1 MMENFWK
8 IKLFWKSLPWLKKS
22 KLLEILQQEWKV
34 EVCYMGQ
41 NFPLGGSCL
50 DTWTIF
56 PMIQFLLRLNILNW
70 KLCSRSANNQFPVP
84 VQFKFPFS
92 MLLALLHHWVSE
104 AQTHHIYWCWWY
116 VTLSE
121 CVFDQLYQLVCQTK
135 QNDSL
140 HGASDQTSCV
150 KHLIQYWSNSFPFL
164 SLQRINWI
172 FSLFFCTTEKPYCG
186 TSVFWLQKSDGSGTS
201 VIPMHNVIELY
212 SSSANTVQETT
223 KLSHFES
230 ERKSCE
236 SRGKIPNSI
245 SGRNLPLICSGR
257 NSCL

>member
-1 MMENFWK
+1 MH
-8 IKLFWKSLPWLKKS
+8 
-22 KLLEILQQEWKV
+22 
-34 EVCYMGQ
+34 
-41 NFPLGGSCL
+41 
-50 DTWTIF
+50 
-56 PMIQFLLRLNILNW
+56 
-70 KLCSRSANNQFPVP
+70 
-84 VQFKFPFS
+84 
-92 MLLALLHHWVSE
+92 LALLHHSVSE
-104 AQTHHIYWCWWY
+104 AQTHHIYRCWWH
-116 VTLSE
+116 VTLSVLCNAISE
-121 CVFDQLYQLVCQTK
+121 CMFDQLYQLVCQTK

-164 SLQRINWI
+164 SRQRINWI
-172 FSLFFCTTEKPYCG
+172 FTLFFCTTEKPFCS
-186 TSVFWLQKSDGSGTS
+186 TIAFWLQRNDGSGTS

-236 SRGKIPNSI
+236 SRGKIPNSL

>member
-1 MMENFWK
+1 
-8 IKLFWKSLPWLKKS
+8 
-22 KLLEILQQEWKV
+22 
-34 EVCYMGQ
+34 MGQ

-56 PMIQFLLRLNILNW
+56 PMIQSDKAQHF
-70 KLCSRSANNQFPVP
+70 QFETLFKISQWLVPCPCPVP
-84 VQFKFPFS
+84 FLHAFK
-92 MLLALLHHWVSE
+92 
-104 AQTHHIYWCWWY
+104 AQTHHIYRCWWH
-116 VTLSE
+116 VTLSVLCNAISE
-121 CVFDQLYQLVCQTK
+121 CVFDHLYQLVYQTK

-164 SLQRINWI
+164 SRQRINWI
-172 FSLFFCTTEKPYCG
+172 FNLFFCKTEKPFCG
-186 TSVFWLQKSDGSGTS
+186 TIAFWLQRNDGSGTS